1 MTHIKRGNKQTKKT
15 ISLVYKHSD
24 LYYWLV
30 YFTKWNWKSYYRW
43 IITTLIEIILNKFLP
58 NNALKTFRIIIVSLS
73 FVSFK
78 LCNSYHR
85 AHSFARIMQTKH
97 CKLWTVTALSRY
109 NCGGSSREWA
119 VNSRDTRVW
128 CATKGDEPQII
139 YNYCRC
145 CFMLACLY
153 TQVRLSEF
161 TLFAIISSSVLC

>member
-1 MTHIKRGNKQTKKT
+1 MDYNSVNWNHTKLISPKQRVK
-15 ISLVYKHSD
+15 D
-24 LYYWLV
+24 LPHY
-30 YFTKWNWKSYYRW
+30 NC
-43 IITTLIEIILNKFLP
+43 IIILIWHNKYL
-58 NNALKTFRIIIVSLS
+58 
-73 FVSFK
+73 FK
-78 LCNSYHR
+78 LCNSYQR

-128 CATKGDEPQII
+128 CATKGDKPQII

-153 TQVRLSEF
+153 TQVRLPEF
-161 TLFAIISSSVLC
+161 TLFSIQSSSVLC